1 MTRRTKDSDNSKT
14 AKNPSIITLDYDLYA
29 HYLDGADLTE
39 EQKQEF
45 LETLWSIVC
54 EFVALGFEVHPAQQA
69 KNACGELLIQLANPS
84 DSKADAIELNN
95 RFLQSDFDD
104 AAAGNASQ
112 AERRIPR

>member
-1 MTRRTKDSDNSKT
+1 MTRRTKHHDNSET

-29 HYLDGADLTE
+29 HYLADTDLSE
-39 EQKQEF
+39 DQKQEF

-69 KNACGELLIQLANPS
+69 KNACGELPIQLANPS

-104 AAAGNASQ
+104 AAAGNGPQ
-112 AERRIPR
+112 AEKRIPR